1 MEEKILTQLK
11 EATDYLSG
19 ETLST
24 NLMVSRAA
32 IWKHIK
38 NLKAKGYIIEG
49 ISNKGYKLIST
60 PDLINSNE
68 VSKLLTTDKLG
79 RSIIHFDTI
88 DSTNKKAKEL
98 ASIGAEHGTIVISE
112 IQESGSGR
120 FKRVWES
127 PKGGLWF
134 SMILRPN
141 IVPTECTKITQIT
154 AAAMYKSL
162 SASGIPLQI
171 KWPNDIVL
179 NNKKLCGILTEL
191 KCDLESVDYLVVG
204 IGLNVNIE
212 SFQDEISSIATSLKI
227 EFDKEFNRTEIISSF
242 LNTFEELYNKFVQSG
257 DIGETI
263 AICRDHSN
271 LFGKNARLI
280 TCNNEESV
288 TCLRLSDEGNLIVL
302 DSQGNE
308 KAVLSG
314 EITFR

>member
-1 MEEKILTQLK
+1 MEEKILKELK
-11 EATDYLSG
+11 NAKDYISG
-19 ETLST
+19 EGLSS
-24 NLMVSRAA
+24 NLMVSRSA

-60 PDLINSNE
+60 PDVINSNE
-68 VSKLLTTDKLG
+68 VSELLTTAQLG
-79 RSIIHFDTI
+79 RNIIHFDTI

-98 ASIGAEHGTIVISE
+98 ASKGAEDGTIIISE

-120 FKRVWES
+120 FKRVWAS
-127 PKGGLWF
+127 PKGGIWF

-141 IVPTECTKITQIT
+141 IVPTECTKVTQIT

-162 SASGIPLQI
+162 SSFGANVNI

-191 KCDLESVDYLVVG
+191 KCDLETVDYLVVG

-212 SFQDEISSIATSLKI
+212 NFDDEISSIATSLKI
-227 EFDKEFNRTEIISSF
+227 EFNKDFNRTEIISSF
-242 LNTFEELYNKFVQSG
+242 LNTFEGLYNQFVNNG
-257 DIGETI
+257 DISETI
-263 AICRDHSN
+263 AICREHSN
-271 LFGKNARLI
+271 LFGKKAKLI
-280 TCNNEESV
+280 TCNNEEEV
-288 TCLRLSDEGNLIVL
+288 TCLRLSEEGNLIVK
-302 DSQGNE
+302 DSHGNE

-314 EITFR
+314 EITFK

>member
-1 MEEKILTQLK
+1 MEEKILIQLK

-32 IWKHIK
+32 VWKHIK

-49 ISNKGYKLIST
+49 ISNKGYKLVST
-60 PDLINSNE
+60 PDVINSNE
-68 VSKLLTTDKLG
+68 VSKLLTTVHLG
-79 RSIIHFDTI
+79 RNIIHFDTI
-88 DSTNKKAKEL
+88 DSTNNKAKEL
-98 ASIGAEHGTIVISE
+98 ASKGAQDGTIVISE

-120 FKRVWES
+120 FKRAWSS
-127 PKGGLWF
+127 PKGGIWF

-154 AAAMYKSL
+154 AAAIHKSL
-162 SASGIPLQI
+162 TSFGIPLEI
-171 KWPNDIVL
+171 KWPNDIIL

-191 KCDLESVDYLVVG
+191 KCDLETVDYLVVG

-212 SFQDEISSIATSLKI
+212 SFHDEITSIATSLKI
-227 EFDKEFNRTEIISSF
+227 EFKKDFNRTEIISSF
-242 LNTFEELYNKFVQSG
+242 LNTFENLYNEFVKSG
-257 DIGETI
+257 DISETI
-263 AICRDHSN
+263 SICREHSN
-271 LFGKNARLI
+271 LFGKKAKLI

-302 DSQGNE
+302 DSQGDE

-314 EITFR
+314 EITFK